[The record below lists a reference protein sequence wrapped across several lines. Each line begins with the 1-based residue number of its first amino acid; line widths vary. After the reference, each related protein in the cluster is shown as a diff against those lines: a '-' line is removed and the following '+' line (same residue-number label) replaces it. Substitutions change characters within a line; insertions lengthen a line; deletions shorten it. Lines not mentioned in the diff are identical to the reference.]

1 MAFLLEDIGVLAA
14 LSGDSATAFELMGTA
29 DALRDAIGTP
39 RAPTL
44 EQELQ
49 SQLDA
54 AATDLADDER
64 AALRA
69 RGRSLDLAAGVAL
82 ALELCER
89 PSSFE

>member
-1 MAFLLEDIGVLAA
+1 MDDVEEPP
-14 LSGDSATAFELMGTA
+14 SGGPNVSLA
-29 DALRDAIGTP
+29 DAAIAAAIGRAAASGRGP
-39 RAPTL
+39 DRAPTL

-49 SQLDA
+49 SQIDA
-54 AATDLADDER
+54 AATDLADEEC

-69 RGRSLDLAAGVAL
+69 RGRSLDLATGVAL